1 MIKPRGKTDVRR
13 FATTYDYGGAKVAMS
28 INLNPAGTRAES
40 WLDRIL
46 LAAVASSLLLATS
59 SMAQQGNRD
68 YYRANE
74 TRDDAQ
80 TLRTAEQYHMEPGI
94 VRMNSRD
101 YPGAYGDFAF
111 ILGFFPNH
119 PRALAMISEL
129 CDLKWKS
136 PRCEVDEWFQKA
148 IDRNPKAAQT
158 YLVLGLHLHRL
169 NRLQEAVGSYQKALS
184 LNPSSA
190 NAHYNLGLAY
200 YDLKQFE
207 LSNQQ
212 AQLSYALGVRLP
224 GLRDKLT
231 KAGQWKPL
239 DPEELKRQ
247 LGTNAPES
255 TATNPQ

>member
-1 MIKPRGKTDVRR
+1 
-13 FATTYDYGGAKVAMS
+13 
-28 INLNPAGTRAES
+28 
-40 WLDRIL
+40 
-46 LAAVASSLLLATS
+46 
-59 SMAQQGNRD
+59 
-68 YYRANE
+68 
-74 TRDDAQ
+74 
-80 TLRTAEQYHMEPGI
+80 
-94 VRMNSRD
+94 
-101 YPGAYGDFAF
+101 
-111 ILGFFPNH
+111 
-119 PRALAMISEL
+119 MISEL

-148 IDRNPKAAQT
+148 IDRNPNAAQT

-184 LNPSSA
+184 LNPSYA

-200 YDLKQFE
+200 FDLKQFE

>member
-1 MIKPRGKTDVRR
+1 
-13 FATTYDYGGAKVAMS
+13 MS
-28 INLNPAGTRAES
+28 TELNPVGRRARS
-40 WLDRIL
+40 CLRRTL
-46 LAAVASSLLLATS
+46 RAAVASCLLLATA
-59 SMAQQGNRD
+59 SMAQEGNRD

-74 TRDDAQ
+74 KRDDAQ
-80 TLRTAEQYHMEPGI
+80 ALRTAEQYHMEPGI

-111 ILGFFPNH
+111 ILQFFPNH

-148 IDRNPKAAQT
+148 IARNPKAAPT

-169 NRLQEAVGSYQKALS
+169 KRLPEAVESYQKALS
-184 LNPSSA
+184 LDPLSA
-190 NAHYNLGLAY
+190 NAHYNLALAY
-200 YDLKQFE
+200 FDLNQFDQ
-207 LSNQQ
+207 SNRQ

-247 LGTNAPES
+247 LATKSPES
-255 TATNPQ
+255 DTTNPQ

>member
-1 MIKPRGKTDVRR
+1 MTKMTKQNRGAL

-28 INLNPAGTRAES
+28 AELNLVGSRAGSYLRRTLR
-40 WLDRIL
+40 
-46 LAAVASSLLLATS
+46 AAVAGCLLLATA
-59 SMAQQGNRD
+59 SMAQEGNRD

-74 TRDDAQ
+74 TRSDAEA
-80 TLRTAEQYHMEPGI
+80 LRTAERYHMEPGI
-94 VRMNSRD
+94 ARMNNRD
-101 YPGAYGDFAF
+101 YVAAYGDFVF
-111 ILGFFPNH
+111 ILQFFPNH

-136 PRCEVDEWFQKA
+136 PRCEVDEWFQMA

-169 NRLQEAVGSYQKALS
+169 NRLPQAVEAYEKALS
-184 LNPSSA
+184 LDPSSA
-190 NAHYNLGLAY
+190 NAHYNLALAY
-200 YDLKQFE
+200 FDLKKFE
-207 LSNQQ
+207 LSNRQ

-239 DPEELKRQ
+239 DPEELKQQ
-247 LGTNAPES
+247 LSSPGV
-255 TATNPQ
+255 AT

>member
-1 MIKPRGKTDVRR
+1 MGGEMFGAGSYLSACRRGSLRAVLAWCMLLTV
-13 FATTYDYGGAKVAMS
+13 TTAIGQA
-28 INLNPAGTRAES
+28 
-40 WLDRIL
+40 
-46 LAAVASSLLLATS
+46 
-59 SMAQQGNRD
+59 GNRD
-68 YYRANE
+68 YYTARLNRE
-74 TRDDAQ
+74 DAE
-80 TLRTAEQYHMEPGI
+80 LLKNAELYHMEPGI
-94 VRMNSRD
+94 VRMNSRE
-101 YPGAYGDFAF
+101 YVAAYGDFVF
-111 ILGFFPNH
+111 ILQFFPNH

-148 IDRNPKAAQT
+148 IERNPKAAPT
-158 YLVLGLHLHRL
+158 YVVLGLHLHRL
-169 NRLQEAVGSYQKALS
+169 NRLPEAVESYQKALS

-200 YDLKQFE
+200 FDLKQFD

-255 TATNPQ
+255 AATNPQ